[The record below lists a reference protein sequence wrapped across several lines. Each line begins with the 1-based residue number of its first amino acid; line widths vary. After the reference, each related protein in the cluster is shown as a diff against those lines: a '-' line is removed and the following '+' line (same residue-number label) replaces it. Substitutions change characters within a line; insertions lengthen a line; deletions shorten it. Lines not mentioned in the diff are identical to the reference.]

1 MIDSDRTFEDKQDKL
16 LEHMRTSIAALIDQT
31 CKAFAENMSAAG
43 SSEPPP
49 PRQFFAS
56 CVMQL
61 AYRLQ
66 CGADVEKFE
75 GGDAEMAW
83 HAIKNAVDIS
93 NYYWG
98 SNFELRNAQ
107 PLQL

>member
-1 MIDSDRTFEDKQDKL
+1 MVGSDPTFEAKQDKV
-16 LEHMRTSIAALIDQT
+16 LEQMRASIVATIDEA

-43 SSEPPP
+43 YSEPPP
-49 PRQFFAS
+49 PREYFAS

-66 CGADVEKFE
+66 CGADVEKFA
-75 GGDAEMAW
+75 GGDPRIAW

-93 NYYWG
+93 NHYWG
-98 SNFELRNAQ
+98 SNFELRNA
-107 PLQL
+107 